1 MPMPMDGWMDGTPLG
16 NPTHPAPAMYSHSPN
31 NSTTSLSDNDDD
43 EVIKESS
50 FSVYQYYPNDVAP
63 AQWSSASTRGCRPQT
78 PATSPASYLPPEI
91 LIHILRLVHSV
102 RDLYSALLVSR
113 EWCECAVELLWHRPN
128 FSDFS
133 RFIQMLQVIGS
144 EERMFDYARFIRRL
158 NFLYLSRDLT
168 DSLFVRLAKCSK
180 LERLTLVNCVELSD
194 EALLRVLPQCTSL
207 VAIDL
212 TNITSCTD
220 RPIIALAQSATKLQ
234 GLNLGG
240 CKNIT
245 DEGVLA
251 VAKHCPLLRRIKL
264 SNVKNITNAAVSALA
279 KQCPLLLEI
288 DLQGCPEITNEA
300 VRDVWTYLTHFRE
313 VRLAHCAEL
322 TDLAFPTT
330 PQSGPAETQF
340 NVQPFPNS
348 IPILSEILPPLQL
361 NRMCETLRMLDLTA
375 CALITDEAIAGI
387 ISVAPKL
394 KNLCLS
400 KCSLLTDAAVESIC
414 KLGKHLHYLQLG
426 HASSITDRSIR
437 SLSRSCTRL
446 RYIDLACCPL
456 LTDLSVFELSGLPK
470 LRRIGLV
477 RVTNLTDQAI
487 FALADRHATLERI
500 HLSYCEHITVLAIHF
515 LLQRVTKLTHLSL
528 TGIPAFRR
536 AELQQFC
543 RSPPR
548 EFNTNQRA
556 AFCVYSGKGVE
567 NLRLYLA
574 ELMAHV
580 QAEANTGDNDSD
592 YYEEEEEEEFPSSSD
607 QERTNDDHAMASSS
621 DPARTPR
628 IPYTR
633 EHYDSSRVTPHGI
646 GITTDEVFESHD
658 YGRTSLVP
666 STVMT
671 VRGHPARTIIDRT
684 QTTDAGPLIVEDV
697 NPSSVATTPSPTH
710 LPSGHAASA
719 PSGSRTHVFGQ
730 DLIVEAPTPSPR
742 ITPYASRQNAYSV
755 PAFHRHNSSASDG
768 ASNRSARSSGT
779 NRTSAS
785 NGAGFFRNY
794 NAAGQSSSD
803 AVLTS
808 SRGDVYTPDLVYA
821 EIGHGRGG
829 SGSID
834 YFNGAGFGGEPGP
847 STVRNQQQ
855 SQWVPFVNGES
866 SRMKSEYLSL
876 NGSDTVLQMERT
888 AAGRDRQSSV
898 LVDTSNSLHRG
909 AASRDFGSLSL
920 ARPVPTQHH
929 HDPSSPIPY
938 LSSSP
943 TTRELQ
949 ESVHSALAGS
959 SGTSAGAGTS
969 QAGIIQE
976 DSLAD
981 INNRG
986 RSVRRSLKNTLSVAE
1001 HYASALFFRNG
1012 NNGAGSSS
1020 SASSSV
1026 RSAGG
1031 SGNFGGVAGP
1041 NDAGPALNGRHYLGQ
1056 DRR

>member
-1 MPMPMDGWMDGTPLG
+1 
-16 NPTHPAPAMYSHSPN
+16 MYSHSPN
-31 NSTTSLSDNDDD
+31 NSTTSLSDLDDD

-50 FSVYQYYPNDVAP
+50 FSMYQYYPNDVAP

-78 PATSPASYLPPEI
+78 PATSPALYLPPEI

-113 EWCECAVELLWHRPN
+113 AWCECAVELLWHRPN

-144 EERMFDYARFIRRL
+144 EERMFDYSRFIRRL

-288 DLQGCPEITNEA
+288 DLQGCPEITDEA
-300 VRDVWTYLTHFRE
+300 VREVWTHLIHFRE
-313 VRLAHCAEL
+313 VRLAHCSEL
-322 TDLAFPTT
+322 TDLAFPTI
-330 PQSGPAETQF
+330 PQSGPVETQL

-348 IPILSEILPPLQL
+348 KPIPSEILPPLRL

-387 ISVAPKL
+387 VSVAPKL

-414 KLGKHLHYLQLG
+414 KLGKHLHYLHLG

-515 LLQRVTKLTHLSL
+515 LLQRLTKLTHLSL

-580 QAEANTGDNDSD
+580 QAEVNTGDNDSD
-592 YYEEEEEEEFPSSSD
+592 YYDEEEEEEFPSSSD
-607 QERTNDDHAMASSS
+607 QERPEDDHAMASSS

-628 IPYTR
+628 IPYAR
-633 EHYDSSRVTPHGI
+633 EHYVSRIPSNGI

-658 YGRTSLVP
+658 YGRSSLVP
-666 STVMT
+666 STVTT
-671 VRGHPARTIIDRT
+671 VRGRPARTIIGRT
-684 QTTDAGPLIVEDV
+684 QTTDAGALIVEDV

-710 LPSGHAASA
+710 LPSGHAASV

-730 DLIVEAPTPSPR
+730 DLVVEAPTPSPR

-755 PAFHRHNSSASDG
+755 QAFHRHNSIASDG
-768 ASNRSARSSGT
+768 ASNRSARSSAT

-794 NAAGQSSSD
+794 NAAGQSSPD
-803 AVLTS
+803 VVLTS

-821 EIGHGRGG
+821 EIGHGRGR
-829 SGSID
+829 
-834 YFNGAGFGGEPGP
+834 GEPGP

-855 SQWVPFVNGES
+855 TQWVPSVNGES
-866 SRMKSEYLSL
+866 SRMKHEYLSL
-876 NGSDTVLQMERT
+876 NGSDTVLQRERT
-888 AAGRDRQSSV
+888 AMGRDRQSNV
-898 LVDTSNSLHRG
+898 LVDTSDSLQRG
-909 AASRDFGSLSL
+909 AASRDFGSLSVTHT
-920 ARPVPTQHH
+920 VPSHHREYH

-959 SGTSAGAGTS
+959 SGTSAGAGAS

-1026 RSAGG
+1026 PSAGG
-1031 SGNFGGVAGP
+1031 SGNFGGVAGS
-1041 NDAGPALNGRHYLGQ
+1041 NGVGPTLNGRYYLGQ